1 MRTILYNIF
10 AAVNGSA
17 PVSTAIFW
25 RFCTCSDGSA
35 ALVFSCP
42 MW

>member
-10 AAVNGSA
+10 TAVNGGA

-25 RFCTCSDGSA
+25 RFCTCSGGIA
-35 ALVFSCP
+35 ALVFSRRL
-42 MW
+42 W